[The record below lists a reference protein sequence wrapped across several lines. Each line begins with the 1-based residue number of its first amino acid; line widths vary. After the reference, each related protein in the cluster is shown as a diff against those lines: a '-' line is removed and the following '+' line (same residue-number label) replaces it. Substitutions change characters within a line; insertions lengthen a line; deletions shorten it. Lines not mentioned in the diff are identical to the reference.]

1 MEHAMTHADRRIL
14 LLVGLSL
21 LVLVSL
27 LLGGVGMMGGPGP
40 GMMGWYGY
48 QPMGSWGWIA
58 ALGMSM
64 GMLIFWGSLIAL
76 AVLLVRSFGRED
88 DRPSETPRAIL
99 DRRLAEGEIT
109 REKYANMR
117 SVLERDAPVGGG
129 RSHPAGQPSE

>member
-1 MEHAMTHADRRIL
+1 MTHSDRRIL

-21 LVLVSL
+21 LVLVSG
-27 LLGGVGMMGGPGP
+27 LLGGVGMMGGLGP

-76 AVLLVRSFGRED
+76 AVWLVRSFGRED
-88 DRPSETPRAIL
+88 DRPSETARATL

-109 REKYANMR
+109 TEQYTNMR

-129 RSHPAGQPSE
+129 PAQPAGQRSD